1 MESHT
6 TIKQRLSSL
15 INIEMD
21 RSIRLDLLDQG
32 LNADCYNELYPMD
45 ADIQTAISLELIIF
59 DKVRYDRT
67 IGAGIDAR

>member
-1 MESHT
+1 MESRT

-21 RSIRLDLLDQG
+21 RSIRLDLLDKG

-45 ADIQTAISLELIIF
+45 ADI
-59 DKVRYDRT
+59 
-67 IGAGIDAR
+67 